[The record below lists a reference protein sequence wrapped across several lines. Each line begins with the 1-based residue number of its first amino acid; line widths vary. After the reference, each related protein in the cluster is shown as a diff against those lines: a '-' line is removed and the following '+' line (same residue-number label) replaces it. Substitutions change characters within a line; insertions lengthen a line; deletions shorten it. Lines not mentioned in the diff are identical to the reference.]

1 MQSKASDRP
10 RKHPDLIF
18 WGCFLLLNLLL
29 FLPFY
34 LINIDENTS
43 IHLLATLHDKPLT
56 GLFNIF
62 IWRDDADPFRI
73 NTELVLM
80 LALWVNVG
88 WLRRGPVRWLMT
100 FIYFFGLLYYI
111 YESIMVYLYRSEP
124 VFYSQFYLIRDGLQF
139 LLDHLTVSPVAY
151 FGLLAA
157 VIAVMAVIVFVF
169 RTAVDRELSAELSPT
184 SRRATLGVA
193 GAVVLSAATYRGVSA
208 DPRMVVS
215 SLGFKLKQNI
225 ADSLALYNSIVKFD
239 DTDIYR
245 TYNYA
250 KYHLAK
256 KPNVY
261 LLFVESYGR
270 VLYERPD
277 WRDVYIKKLHS
288 EEKKLTDGGFHFA
301 SNFSVSPTWGGGSW
315 LAYTSAIYGLHIG
328 SQPQYLTLKDRY
340 GTKTPHYPDLGTYMR
355 SQGYHYFWTTALSD
369 ELGDKAWTAYKGFY
383 NVDDW
388 LRFSD
393 LGYKGPLFGWG
404 PAPAD
409 QYTLA
414 YARDVAMA
422 EHQPLFMFY
431 LTQNSHFPFQP
442 LPSMVDDWQELGKP
456 KKSPAAVD
464 VDSISHDEL
473 RAAYFAAIMYDLD
486 MLTDFVLNHA
496 EEEAVFVLVGDH
508 EPPAVS
514 RRADG
519 YETPMHVIS
528 RDPAFIANLQQY
540 GFHDST
546 LVIPDEFT
554 PIYHESI
561 YSLLV
566 RTLNQ
571 TYGVDPEQAPDYLA
585 RGVDVPD
592 WITNPNGDSTS

>member
-1 MQSKASDRP
+1 
-10 RKHPDLIF
+10 
-18 WGCFLLLNLLL
+18 
-29 FLPFY
+29 
-34 LINIDENTS
+34 
-43 IHLLATLHDKPLT
+43 
-56 GLFNIF
+56 
-62 IWRDDADPFRI
+62 
-73 NTELVLM
+73 
-80 LALWVNVG
+80 
-88 WLRRGPVRWLMT
+88 
-100 FIYFFGLLYYI
+100 
-111 YESIMVYLYRSEP
+111 
-124 VFYSQFYLIRDGLQF
+124 
-139 LLDHLTVSPVAY
+139 
-151 FGLLAA
+151 
-157 VIAVMAVIVFVF
+157 
-169 RTAVDRELSAELSPT
+169 
-184 SRRATLGVA
+184 
-193 GAVVLSAATYRGVSA
+193 
-208 DPRMVVS
+208 MVVS
-215 SLGFKLKQNI
+215 SLGFKLEQNI
-225 ADSLALYNSIVKFD
+225 ADSVALYNSIVKFD
-239 DTDIYR
+239 DADIYR
-245 TYNYA
+245 TYNYT
-250 KYHLAK
+250 KYRLAK

-277 WRDVYIKKLHS
+277 WRDVYIEKLHS
-288 EEKKLTDGGFHFA
+288 EEKKLTAGGFHFA
-301 SNFSVSPTWGGGSW
+301 SNFSISPTWGGGSW

-355 SQGYHYFWTTALSD
+355 QQGYHYFWTTALSD

-393 LGYKGPLFGWG
+393 LEYKGPLFGWG

-442 LPSMVDDWQELGKP
+442 LPAMVEDWHEMGEP

-464 VDSISHDEL
+464 VDSISHAEL
-473 RAAYFAAIMYDLD
+473 RAAYFAAVMYDLD

-496 EEEAVFVLVGDH
+496 HEEAVFVLVGDH

-514 RRADG
+514 RRSDG

-528 RDPAFIANLQQY
+528 RDPAFIANLKQY

-571 TYGVDPEQAPDYLA
+571 TYGVNPQQAPDYLA
-585 RGVDVPD
+585 HGVNVPD